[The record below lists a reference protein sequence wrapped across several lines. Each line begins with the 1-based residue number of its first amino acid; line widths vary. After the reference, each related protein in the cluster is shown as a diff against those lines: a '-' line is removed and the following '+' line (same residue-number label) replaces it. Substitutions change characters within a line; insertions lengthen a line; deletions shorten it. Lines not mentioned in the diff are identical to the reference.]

1 MQITQYNTSLI
12 SLSSSKLATHT
23 HVCVCVCVCVFDIK
37 TSTHFFLNSL
47 YSLSLYLFLV
57 LLRFST
63 IHIFVENV
71 SVWKIWLKGTK
82 VLIESGVC
90 VLICFEKIV
99 HCCLSFFLETILI
112 QILLSLD
119 IICLR
124 NFLG

>member
-23 HVCVCVCVCVFDIK
+23 HVCVCVCVFDIK

-71 SVWKIWLKGTK
+71 SVRKIWLKGAK
-82 VLIESGVC
+82 E
-90 VLICFEKIV
+90 
-99 HCCLSFFLETILI
+99 
-112 QILLSLD
+112 
-119 IICLR
+119 
-124 NFLG
+124 